1 MNLLDKYITTIFII
15 KICFIILVIVDLY
28 YKIKGE
34 ENSIAVKKVT
44 YWKERFEFVFIILM
58 SALLVYIFNPRHSK
72 LHLIDTEMTILFY
85 LFGIVLVVSSKWH
98 HFIITSDWY
107 RNYVK
112 K

>member
-15 KICFIILVIVDLY
+15 KICFIILVVIDLY

-34 ENSIAVKKVT
+34 EHSIAVKKIT

-107 RNYVK
+107 RTYVK